1 MEFDCTKPLGENL
14 ETYLNADINSICSE
28 LKDKG
33 IVYEHQFSTLWSMVC
48 KHNALELTELF
59 SKRTGLDIF
68 YQYDNVTCNFVFY
81 DTDVH
86 TRQEAIRKSIEYQK

>member
-1 MEFDCTKPLGENL
+1 
-14 ETYLNADINSICSE
+14 
-28 LKDKG
+28 
-33 IVYEHQFSTLWSMVC
+33 MVC

-81 DTDVH
+81 DADVH